1 MPLQHQ
7 SFLHSHCQSR
17 TNLPTQ
23 CQSCQSQTN
32 LLPIH
37 DQSSNRWPIKYRSLV
52 NSHNSMTIYNQFNPS
67 CQYANSMPIHYKFC
81 IDLLIH
87 HQSKSIMPILDQST
101 NPSPNPQSEANRRQ
115 ICSTIHHQSTIP
127 MPIHQGITNQSI
139 QCQPSGRLPILDQFT
154 NQMPILD

>member
-7 SFLHSHCQSR
+7 SFLHSHCQSQ

-37 DQSSNRWPIKYRSLV
+37 DQSNADLWWIPTIQCQSTT
-52 NSHNSMTIYNQFNPS
+52 NSIDYQS
-67 CQYANSMPIHYKFC
+67 ANSMPIHYQFC
-81 IDLLIH
+81 NDLLIH